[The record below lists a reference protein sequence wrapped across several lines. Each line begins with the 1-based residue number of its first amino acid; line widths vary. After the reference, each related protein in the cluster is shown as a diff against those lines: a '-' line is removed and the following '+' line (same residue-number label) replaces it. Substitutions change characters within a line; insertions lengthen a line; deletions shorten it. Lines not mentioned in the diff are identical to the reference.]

1 MALLKVKITQF
12 LVRVG
17 FVKHTCVW

>member
-17 FVKHTCVW
+17 FVKRTCIW